1 MTERPEFVPVFLQSA
16 TDIKEFLLS
25 QIPDTWRKEVG
36 DFPYD
41 MIMPDVAQIMQ
52 LEIAQD
58 RTLQNAFPQF
68 CEDERMDE
76 HMEIRGLTRIEATAN
91 KRVLSIVADPGVR
104 IPQGYT
110 FTSVVTDEEGN
121 PIEFTADRE
130 QSVGLPMLP
139 NSDYATRRPKVLAR
153 LQNYEN
159 FGAPMIHR
167 IAEAYGEKIRVYIDP
182 AECLVTI
189 VFQRGVP
196 TFLEE
201 FKKAVDNIIH
211 AHMGTEYKFE
221 YIITGG
227 LEMLTQYHVY
237 GYNVP
242 EAGAS
247 AICGT
252 LPFTATEGRLYSASL
267 GVSGKVD
274 TVLRDYDQTG
284 TIASGPLPFVSTEGR
299 VYRTVIAEAVDGT
312 YTIETY
318 KQSSEATETGTIPS
332 VTTEGR
338 IYSAVMSVEESDA
351 VTSTRYVQAG
361 EMETGDKRL

>member
-1 MTERPEFVPVFLQSA
+1 MIPKKQ
-16 TDIKEFLLS
+16 DIVIS
-25 QIPDTWRKEVG
+25 
-36 DFPYD
+36 
-41 MIMPDVAQIMQ
+41 
-52 LEIAQD
+52 D
-58 RTLQNAFPQF
+58 RTEGMVESSASYYQESQLFFYIINAKARGYDLVNEKQDDLALQLSPLTATW
-68 CEDERMDE
+68 
-76 HMEIRGLTRIEATAN
+76 GL
-91 KRVLSIVADPGVR
+91 V
-104 IPQGYT
+104 
-110 FTSVVTDEEGN
+110 FW
-121 PIEFTADRE
+121 E

-139 NSDYATRRPKVLAR
+139 NGDYATRRPKVLAR

-211 AHMGTEYKFE
+211 AHLGTEYKFE

-299 VYRTVIAEAVDGT
+299 VYRTVIAET
-312 YTIETY
+312 LKFTI
-318 KQSSEATETGTIPS
+318 KQ
-332 VTTEGR
+332 VT
-338 IYSAVMSVEESDA
+338 AL
-351 VTSTRYVQAG
+351 
-361 EMETGDKRL
+361 K

>member
-1 MTERPEFVPVFLQSA
+1 MIPKKQ
-16 TDIKEFLLS
+16 DIVIS
-25 QIPDTWRKEVG
+25 
-36 DFPYD
+36 
-41 MIMPDVAQIMQ
+41 
-52 LEIAQD
+52 D
-58 RTLQNAFPQF
+58 RTEGMVESSASYYQESQLFFYIINAKARGYDLVNEKQDDLALQLSPLTATW
-68 CEDERMDE
+68 
-76 HMEIRGLTRIEATAN
+76 GLI
-91 KRVLSIVADPGVR
+91 
-104 IPQGYT
+104 
-110 FTSVVTDEEGN
+110 FW
-121 PIEFTADRE
+121 E

-139 NSDYATRRPKVLAR
+139 NGDYATRRPKVLAR

-182 AECLVTI
+182 AECLVTV

-211 AHMGTEYKFE
+211 AHLGTEYKFE

-318 KQSSEATETGTIPS
+318 KQSSEVTETGTIPS

>member
-1 MTERPEFVPVFLQSA
+1 
-16 TDIKEFLLS
+16 
-25 QIPDTWRKEVG
+25 
-36 DFPYD
+36 
-41 MIMPDVAQIMQ
+41 
-52 LEIAQD
+52 
-58 RTLQNAFPQF
+58 
-68 CEDERMDE
+68 
-76 HMEIRGLTRIEATAN
+76 
-91 KRVLSIVADPGVR
+91 
-104 IPQGYT
+104 
-110 FTSVVTDEEGN
+110 
-121 PIEFTADRE
+121 
-130 QSVGLPMLP
+130 MLP
-139 NSDYATRRPKVLAR
+139 NGDYATRRPKVLAR

-211 AHMGTEYKFE
+211 AHLGTEYKFE

-252 LPFTATEGRLYSASL
+252 LPFTATEGRLYSAGL

-351 VTSTRYVQAG
+351 VTSTRYVQVG

>member
-1 MTERPEFVPVFLQSA
+1 MIPKKQ
-16 TDIKEFLLS
+16 DIVIS
-25 QIPDTWRKEVG
+25 
-36 DFPYD
+36 
-41 MIMPDVAQIMQ
+41 
-52 LEIAQD
+52 D
-58 RTLQNAFPQF
+58 RTEGMVESSASYYQESQLFFYIINAKARGYDLVNEKQDDLALQLSPLTATW
-68 CEDERMDE
+68 
-76 HMEIRGLTRIEATAN
+76 GL
-91 KRVLSIVADPGVR
+91 V
-104 IPQGYT
+104 
-110 FTSVVTDEEGN
+110 FW
-121 PIEFTADRE
+121 E

-211 AHMGTEYKFE
+211 AHLGTEYKFE

-242 EAGAS
+242 EELHEIKERIS
-247 AICGT
+247 KFLDEELQLT
-252 LPFTATEGRLYSASL
+252 LNKKTCIRP
-267 GVSGKVD
+267 VSMGI
-274 TVLRDYDQTG
+274 Q
-284 TIASGPLPFVSTEGR
+284 FVGLHIWSTH
-299 VYRTVIAEAVDGT
+299 RTVRKSTSLRIKRRLKAAAKQYVAGNLT
-312 YTIETY
+312 YERYNSTLQSYMGMMKHNDCYRFKMQLLEDVETI
-318 KQSSEATETGTIPS
+318 IN
-332 VTTEGR
+332 
-338 IYSAVMSVEESDA
+338 ESGVA
-351 VTSTRYVQAG
+351 A
-361 EMETGDKRL
+361 

>member
-1 MTERPEFVPVFLQSA
+1 MIPKKQ
-16 TDIKEFLLS
+16 DIVIS
-25 QIPDTWRKEVG
+25 
-36 DFPYD
+36 
-41 MIMPDVAQIMQ
+41 
-52 LEIAQD
+52 D
-58 RTLQNAFPQF
+58 RTEGMVESSASYYQESQLFFYIINAKARGYDLVNEKQDDLALQLSPLTATW
-68 CEDERMDE
+68 
-76 HMEIRGLTRIEATAN
+76 GLI
-91 KRVLSIVADPGVR
+91 
-104 IPQGYT
+104 YW
-110 FTSVVTDEEGN
+110 
-121 PIEFTADRE
+121 E

-139 NSDYATRRPKVLAR
+139 NGDYATRRPKVLAR

-252 LPFTATEGRLYSASL
+252 LPFTATEGRLYSAGL

>member
-1 MTERPEFVPVFLQSA
+1 MPGKQ
-16 TDIKEFLLS
+16 DIVIS
-25 QIPDTWRKEVG
+25 
-36 DFPYD
+36 
-41 MIMPDVAQIMQ
+41 
-52 LEIAQD
+52 D
-58 RTLQNAFPQF
+58 RTEGMVEASASYYQESELFFYIMNAKARGYDLVNEKQDDLALQLSPLTATW
-68 CEDERMDE
+68 
-76 HMEIRGLTRIEATAN
+76 GLI
-91 KRVLSIVADPGVR
+91 
-104 IPQGYT
+104 YW
-110 FTSVVTDEEGN
+110 
-121 PIEFTADRE
+121 E

-139 NSDYATRRPKVLAR
+139 NENYEKRRPKVLVR

-167 IAEAYGEKIRVYIDP
+167 IAEAYGEKIRVYIDHG
-182 AECLVTI
+182 ECLVTV

-201 FKKAVDNIIH
+201 FQKAVDNIIL
-211 AHMGTEYKFE
+211 AHFGTEYKFE

-227 LEMLTQYHVY
+227 LEAITQYHVY

-267 GVSGKVD
+267 DVSGEVD
-274 TVLRDYDQTG
+274 TVLRDYDKTG

-299 VYRTVIAEAVDGT
+299 VYRTVIEEAADGT

-318 KQSSEATETGTIPS
+318 KQTSEATETGTIPDTS
-332 VTTEGR
+332 TEGR
-338 IYSAVMSVEESDA
+338 IYSAVISVSGNDDA
-351 VTSTRYVQAG
+351 VSTRYVQAG
-361 EMETGDKRL
+361 EMETGDSRL

>member
-1 MTERPEFVPVFLQSA
+1 MIPKKQ
-16 TDIKEFLLS
+16 DIVIS
-25 QIPDTWRKEVG
+25 
-36 DFPYD
+36 
-41 MIMPDVAQIMQ
+41 
-52 LEIAQD
+52 D
-58 RTLQNAFPQF
+58 RTEGMVESSASYYQESQLFFYIINAKARGYDLVNEKQDDLALQLSPLTATW
-68 CEDERMDE
+68 
-76 HMEIRGLTRIEATAN
+76 GLI
-91 KRVLSIVADPGVR
+91 
-104 IPQGYT
+104 
-110 FTSVVTDEEGN
+110 FW
-121 PIEFTADRE
+121 E

-139 NSDYATRRPKVLAR
+139 NSDYATRRP
-153 LQNYEN
+153 
-159 FGAPMIHR
+159 
-167 IAEAYGEKIRVYIDP
+167 
-182 AECLVTI
+182 
-189 VFQRGVP
+189 

-211 AHMGTEYKFE
+211 AHLGTEYKFE

-318 KQSSEATETGTIPS
+318 KQSSEVTETGTIPS

-338 IYSAVMSVEESDA
+338 IYSAVMSVEASDA

>member
-1 MTERPEFVPVFLQSA
+1 MIPKKQ
-16 TDIKEFLLS
+16 DIVIS
-25 QIPDTWRKEVG
+25 
-36 DFPYD
+36 
-41 MIMPDVAQIMQ
+41 
-52 LEIAQD
+52 D
-58 RTLQNAFPQF
+58 RTEGMVESSASYYQESQLFFYIINAKARGYDLVNEKQDDLALQLSPLTATW
-68 CEDERMDE
+68 
-76 HMEIRGLTRIEATAN
+76 GLI
-91 KRVLSIVADPGVR
+91 
-104 IPQGYT
+104 
-110 FTSVVTDEEGN
+110 FW
-121 PIEFTADRE
+121 E

-211 AHMGTEYKFE
+211 AHLGTEYKFE

-312 YTIETY
+312 YTIDVSLNSGFTALEKGVGNWYVASVKIPAREYDYQPTGETDDEGY
-318 KQSSEATETGTIPS
+318 DILEEVALDVNMRDVTLCLWGIPDMTQTQKESE
-332 VTTEGR
+332 V
-338 IYSAVMSVEESDA
+338 
-351 VTSTRYVQAG
+351 
-361 EMETGDKRL
+361 K

>member
-1 MTERPEFVPVFLQSA
+1 
-16 TDIKEFLLS
+16 
-25 QIPDTWRKEVG
+25 
-36 DFPYD
+36 
-41 MIMPDVAQIMQ
+41 
-52 LEIAQD
+52 
-58 RTLQNAFPQF
+58 
-68 CEDERMDE
+68 
-76 HMEIRGLTRIEATAN
+76 
-91 KRVLSIVADPGVR
+91 
-104 IPQGYT
+104 
-110 FTSVVTDEEGN
+110 
-121 PIEFTADRE
+121 
-130 QSVGLPMLP
+130 MLP
-139 NSDYATRRPKVLAR
+139 NGDYATRRPKVLAR

-167 IAEAYGEKIRVYIDP
+167 IEEAYGEKIRVYIDP

-211 AHMGTEYKFE
+211 AHLGTEYKFE

>member
-1 MTERPEFVPVFLQSA
+1 MIPKKQ
-16 TDIKEFLLS
+16 DIVIS
-25 QIPDTWRKEVG
+25 
-36 DFPYD
+36 
-41 MIMPDVAQIMQ
+41 
-52 LEIAQD
+52 D
-58 RTLQNAFPQF
+58 RTEGMVESSASYYQESQLFFYIINAKARGYDLVNEKQDDLALQLSPLTATW
-68 CEDERMDE
+68 
-76 HMEIRGLTRIEATAN
+76 GLI
-91 KRVLSIVADPGVR
+91 
-104 IPQGYT
+104 
-110 FTSVVTDEEGN
+110 FW
-121 PIEFTADRE
+121 E

-211 AHMGTEYKFE
+211 AHLGTEYKFE

-252 LPFTATEGRLYSASL
+252 LPL
-267 GVSGKVD
+267 
-274 TVLRDYDQTG
+274 
-284 TIASGPLPFVSTEGR
+284 LPQKGAYIVPALVFLER
-299 VYRTVIAEAVDGT
+299 
-312 YTIETY
+312 
-318 KQSSEATETGTIPS
+318 
-332 VTTEGR
+332 
-338 IYSAVMSVEESDA
+338 
-351 VTSTRYVQAG
+351 
-361 EMETGDKRL
+361 